1 VSVGLTRDDKHRYR
15 WNDGPLVPGVTTVQ
29 GMKDKSDALV
39 GWAKREVAA
48 CAVRNIDMLTQM
60 VATGGPASAEAWL
73 KGLPDYQ
80 RDSSADLGSS
90 VHALAEQIALG
101 QDPVIN
107 EAEAPFIESYRRD
120 FLERYRPEFRAVEFM
135 VYSERY
141 QYGGTGDAFCV
152 IDGVTWLIDYKTGG
166 DFHTGKGVY
175 PEAALQLAG
184 LQWADWIGLP
194 NDPKKYRIPQADRFG
209 IVHVRPEGA
218 RLIPFDVGAED
229 FNTFLACRRIYGW
242 VQGRAPFIKQKELAA
257 A

>member
-1 VSVGLTRDDKHRYR
+1 VTTGLTRDDKHRYR

-29 GMKDKSDALV
+29 GMKDKSGPLV

-48 CAVRNIDMLTQM
+48 CAVRNLGMLNTM
-60 VATGGPASAEAWL
+60 VTTGGPASAETWL
-73 KGLPDYQ
+73 AGLPDYQ

-90 VHALAEQIALG
+90 VHQLAEQIALG
-101 QDPVIN
+101 QSPVIN
-107 EAEAPFIESYRRD
+107 EAEAPFIEAFQRD
-120 FLERYRPEFRAVEFM
+120 FLERYRPDFRAVEFM

-141 QYGGTGDAFCV
+141 QYGGTGDAVCV
-152 IDGVTWLIDYKTGG
+152 IDGVTWLIDYKTG
-166 DFHTGKGVY
+166 KGIY

-194 NDPKKYRIPQADRFG
+194 GDPKKYRIPKADRFG

-229 FNTFLACRRIYGW
+229 FDAFLACRRIYRW
-242 VQGRAPFIKQKELAA
+242 VQERAPYIKQKELAA
-257 A
+257 